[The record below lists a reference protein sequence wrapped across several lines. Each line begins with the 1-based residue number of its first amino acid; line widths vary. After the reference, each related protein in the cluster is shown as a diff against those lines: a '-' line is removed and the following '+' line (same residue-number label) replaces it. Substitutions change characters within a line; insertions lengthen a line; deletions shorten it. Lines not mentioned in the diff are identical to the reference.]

1 MIWRESLPAR
11 VAMATAGLLTV
22 ILLTIS
28 ASAYVITALL
38 LRQAVD
44 STLAA
49 RVALPEQRPG
59 WDRDNED
66 WEHIIPFDDKH
77 MPPPGRDGQ
86 VFVSLVEEHGEWVPR
101 TGPDWWQA
109 LTPADDEVRVL
120 YGRSRGGGETW
131 RAFASMEA
139 AHEVLPALLRWL
151 ILISIVGVLLSALIA
166 WRMAGQTYKP
176 LRAVIA
182 TTEEIHAQSLE
193 LRVPD
198 TWHDRTLRK
207 LTQVL
212 NAMISRL
219 QAAFEAQ
226 GRFVASA
233 AHELRGPL
241 GAMRAELEVAL
252 RRPRSP
258 EEYREA
264 LEGALAE
271 TSRLSSLA
279 EHLLTLSRGAAMS
292 REAGIPVPSLLER
305 VATEVRRATG
315 GEVETASPP
324 DLTVDGDSL
333 ALERLVSNLA
343 RNGVEA
349 GGAPVRIEARP
360 VRGGVELT
368 VADNG
373 RGIPAESLP
382 MIFEPFYRADPAR
395 SRDGGT
401 GLGLAIVKTI
411 VDAHRGTVRVESE
424 LDRGT
429 TFTIWLPTVSAGE

>member
-38 LRQAVD
+38 LRAAVD

-49 RVALPEQRPG
+49 RVERPEMVRPG
-59 WDRDNED
+59 LEPLERAYPS
-66 WEHIIPFDDKH
+66 IPFDDKH

-86 VFVSLVEEHGEWVPR
+86 SFVSLIEVDDEWVPR

-109 LTPADDEVRVL
+109 LTPAEDEIRALLVRT
-120 YGRSRGGGETW
+120 RGGEVA
-131 RAFASMEA
+131 RAYASMEA

-151 ILISIVGVLLSALIA
+151 ILISILGVLLSALIA

-182 TTEEIHAQSLE
+182 TTEDINAQSLE

-212 NAMISRL
+212 NAMIGRL

-226 GRFVASA
+226 GRFVAAA

-252 RRPRSP
+252 RRQRSP
-258 EEYREA
+258 EEYRAA

-271 TSRLSSLA
+271 TARLSALA
-279 EHLLTLSRGAAMS
+279 EHLLTLSRGGSFS
-292 REAGIPVPSLLER
+292 REAGIPVPTLLER
-305 VATEVRRATG
+305 VAVEVRRATG
-315 GEVETASPP
+315 GDVETAAPP
-324 DLTVDGDSL
+324 DLTIDGDPL
-333 ALERLVSNLA
+333 ALERMLSNLA

-349 GGAPVRIEARP
+349 DGSPVTIAARP
-360 VRGGVELT
+360 LGGGVEIT
-368 VADNG
+368 VADRG

-411 VDAHRGTVRVESE
+411 VNAHDGKIQVKSE
-424 LDRGT
+424 PGVGT
-429 TFTIWLPTVSAGE
+429 TFTIWLPTVSAGG

>member
-28 ASAYVITALL
+28 ASSYVITALL
-38 LRQAVD
+38 LRAAVD
-44 STLAA
+44 STLTS
-49 RVALPEQRPG
+49 RIERPDMMRPG
-59 WDRDNED
+59 DEP
-66 WEHIIPFDDKH
+66 WEREIPYDDKH

-86 VFVSLVEEHGEWVPR
+86 SFVSLVEEDGALVPR
-101 TGPDWWQA
+101 TEPEWWQA
-109 LTPADDEVRVL
+109 LTPQKDEVRVL
-120 YGRSRGGGETW
+120 YVRTRGGEVA
-131 RAFASMEA
+131 RAAASMEA

-166 WRMAGQTYKP
+166 FRMAGQTYKP

-182 TTEEIHAQSLE
+182 TTEDIHAQSLE

-198 TWHDRTLRK
+198 NWHDRTLRK

-212 NAMISRL
+212 NAMIGRL

-226 GRFVASA
+226 GRFVAAA

-252 RRPRSP
+252 RRQRSP
-258 EEYREA
+258 EEYRAA

-271 TSRLSSLA
+271 TARLSALA
-279 EHLLTLSRGAAMS
+279 EHLLTLSRGGSFS
-292 REAGIPVPSLLER
+292 REAGIPVPALLER
-305 VATEVRRATG
+305 VAGEVRRATG
-315 GEVETASPP
+315 GVVETAAPP
-324 DLTVDGDSL
+324 DLTIDGDPL
-333 ALERLVSNLA
+333 ALERMLSNLA
-343 RNGVEA
+343 RNGIEA
-349 GGAPVRIEARP
+349 GGSPVMVAARP
-360 VRGGVELT
+360 FGGGVEIT
-368 VADNG
+368 VADRG
-373 RGIPAESLP
+373 CGIPAASLP

-411 VDAHRGTVRVESE
+411 VDAHDGKIQVESE
-424 LDRGT
+424 PGVGT
-429 TFTIWLPTVSAGE
+429 TFTIWLPTVSAGG

>member
-11 VAMATAGLLTV
+11 VAMATAGLLTIV
-22 ILLTIS
+22 LLTIS

-38 LRQAVD
+38 LRAAVD
-44 STLAA
+44 STLTTRIERPDA
-49 RVALPEQRPG
+49 RPYREPWEAEIPYD
-59 WDRDNED
+59 DR
-66 WEHIIPFDDKH
+66 H
-77 MPPPGRDGQ
+77 MPPPEREGQ
-86 VFVSLVEEHGEWVPR
+86 SFVSLVRVDGELVPR

-109 LTPADDEVRVL
+109 LTPAEDEYRVL
-120 YGRSRGGGETW
+120 YVRGRGGEVM
-131 RAFASMEA
+131 RASASMEA

-151 ILISIVGVLLSALIA
+151 ILISIAGVLLSALIA

-182 TTEEIHAQSLE
+182 TTEDIHAQSLE

-212 NAMISRL
+212 NAMIGRL

-226 GRFVASA
+226 GRFVAAA

-241 GAMRAELEVAL
+241 GAMRAELEVTL
-252 RRPRSP
+252 RRPRP
-258 EEYREA
+258 AEEYRAA

-271 TSRLSSLA
+271 TARLSAVS
-279 EHLLTLSRGAAMS
+279 EHLLTLSRGGSFA
-292 REAGIPVPSLLER
+292 REAGIAVPTLLER
-305 VATEVRRATG
+305 VVIEVRRATG
-315 GEVETASPP
+315 GDVVTNAPP
-324 DLTVDGDSL
+324 DLTVDGDPL
-333 ALERLVSNLA
+333 ALERMLSNLA

-349 GGAPVRIEARP
+349 GGAPVRIQARQM
-360 VRGGVELT
+360 RGGVAFT
-368 VADNG
+368 VSDTG
-373 RGIPAESLP
+373 RGIASEHLP

-411 VDAHRGTVRVESE
+411 VDGHHGQIDVESE
-424 LDRGT
+424 PGVGT
-429 TFTIWLPTVSAGE
+429 TFTIWLPTASAGG